1 MNVAC
6 RVHRNGANKYPIDG
20 RMLAAFGKEGM
31 SQHMHVVSIKGG
43 LQVPGEISHKLLS
56 KFQYLLEIFICNLR
70 DAQ

>member
-1 MNVAC
+1 
-6 RVHRNGANKYPIDG
+6 
-20 RMLAAFGKEGM
+20 MLAAFGKEGM

-43 LQVPGEISHKLLS
+43 LQVPSEISHKLLS